1 MPQPNIAEYMKKLQR
16 ILGDHI
22 FERFNPFDLI
32 DYINEARGVVA
43 SMGECVRILCPST
56 SGVSGGVTIT
66 APGTGYTS
74 APAVIFSPP
83 ALGVTPVGFASINV
97 GTGHVVAVT
106 ISNPGSGYPAAQ
118 PPTISFSGG
127 GGSGAAAT
135 CTLLPSAQ
143 CTVGQEVYNFTS
155 FTNLIQSTTTGAD
168 SILAIRTIAV
178 SWGGTKPVLNYMEW
192 GDFQAYLRANNVAV
206 QGLPVCWSQ
215 FGRGTTGSFYLWPIP
230 SQTSQMDLDCICLP
244 QDLDSTGVTGLEP
257 IPYPFT
263 NAVPYKAAQIAV
275 LGYSD
280 LRELSDR
287 YEAHFQKRMEFAS
300 AAVHPALVPNYYSS
314 HSRL

>member
-1 MPQPNIAEYMKKLQR
+1 MPQPNIATYMQRLQR
-16 ILGDHI
+16 ILGDHV

-43 SMGECVRILCPST
+43 SMGECIRILCPST
-56 SGVSGGVTIT
+56 AGVSGGITIT
-66 APGTGYTS
+66 NSGSNYLTAPTVTFTPPVTG
-74 APAVIFSPP
+74 I
-83 ALGVTPVGFASINV
+83 TPIGFASINP
-97 GTGHVVAVT
+97 TGHVVSVT
-106 ISNPGSGYPAAQ
+106 VSNPGSGYPAGQ
-118 PPTISFSGG
+118 PPSISFSGG
-127 GGSGAAAT
+127 SGFGAAAT

-143 CTVGQEVYNFTS
+143 CTAGQEVYKLTD

-192 GDFQAYLRANNVAV
+192 GDFQAYLRANNVGV
-206 QGLPVCWSQ
+206 QGLPRWWSQ

-230 SQTSQMDLDCICLP
+230 SQTSQMDMDCICLP
-244 QDLDSTGVTGLEP
+244 QDLDSTGITGLEP

-275 LGYSD
+275 LGYPD
-280 LRELSDR
+280 LRELADR
-287 YEAHFQKRMEFAS
+287 YETHFNKRMEFAS
-300 AAVHPALVPNYYSS
+300 SAVHPAIVPNYYSPDA
-314 HSRL
+314 RL